1 MALESLSV
9 RLSNIGAI
17 VNRGFARCKVL
28 CPANRFAPRLSPHPE
43 FRFDRH
49 GRVGNGEGWSGGAS
63 EIYFWILSGF
73 RACWSAI
80 MNEVFKL
87 LAEGERLNESQ
98 MAEILGMSVEEVE
111 AQLAEAKEEGLLLGW
126 IPVLNPGVDN
136 HVVRAVIEVK
146 LTPERGGGFN
156 RLAERIAR
164 FDEVESC
171 YLMSGSYDLLVV
183 VKEANLHRVAA
194 FVSERLSTI
203 EGIVSTATHF
213 MLRAYK
219 EQGYL
224 IEAPEEEKDRLDV
237 TP

>member
-1 MALESLSV
+1 
-9 RLSNIGAI
+9 
-17 VNRGFARCKVL
+17 
-28 CPANRFAPRLSPHPE
+28 
-43 FRFDRH
+43 
-49 GRVGNGEGWSGGAS
+49 
-63 EIYFWILSGF
+63 
-73 RACWSAI
+73 

-87 LAEGERLNESQ
+87 LAEGERLSERQ

-111 AQLAEAKEEGLLLGW
+111 AQLEGAKQEGLLLGW
-126 IPVLNPGVDN
+126 IPVLNPSVDSD
-136 HVVRAVIEVK
+136 VVRAAIEVK
-146 LTPERGGGFN
+146 LTPERDGGFN
-156 RLAERIAR
+156 RLADRISR

-171 YLMSGSYDLLVV
+171 YLMSGAYDLLVV
-183 VKEANLHRVAA
+183 VKEANLRRVAA

-224 IEAPEEEKDRLDV
+224 IEAPEEDKERLDV